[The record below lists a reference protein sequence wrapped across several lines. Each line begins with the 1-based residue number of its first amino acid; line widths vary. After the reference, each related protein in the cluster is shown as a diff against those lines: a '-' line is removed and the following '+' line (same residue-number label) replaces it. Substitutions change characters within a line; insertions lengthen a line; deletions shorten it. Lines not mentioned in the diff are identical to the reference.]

1 MSAPQRKKPSW
12 MDDADWAAMAPTLD
26 AARDDAAKAAAEK
39 AAREAEVKTKCVA
52 WHASKPRWVVQR
64 IQVAAGVPSRTEQG
78 WEVEPKYADKEVL
91 NKMKCPHCGK
101 D

>member
-26 AARDDAAKAAAEK
+26 AARDDAAKVAAEK
-39 AAREAEVKTKCVA
+39 AAREAETKAKCVA
-52 WHASKPRWVVQR
+52 WHASKPRWITQLVE
-64 IQVAAGVPSRTEQG
+64 VAPGIRGNERM
-78 WEVEPKYADKEVL
+78 WEVEPKYAERRVL
-91 NKMKCPHCGK
+91 NNAKCPYCAK